1 MRMDIRNIPEDTY
14 NNLKVLAQMA
24 GCSLNQLANDIL
36 EDYVS
41 TQKMNQVK
49 NDLADRI
56 DLIEKS
62 MQEIQVNQISLNF
75 KLATLID
82 LFDLVYG
89 IDEIDER
96 NEFNVE
102 EGKKL

>member
-24 GCSLNQLANDIL
+24 GCSINQLANDIL

-41 TQKMNQVK
+41 KEKMNQVK

-56 DLIEKS
+56 DLIVKS

-75 KLATLID
+75 KLATIID
-82 LFDLVYG
+82 LFDL
-89 IDEIDER
+89 I
-96 NEFNVE
+96 
-102 EGKKL
+102 

>member
-24 GCSLNQLANDIL
+24 GCSINQLANDIL

-41 TQKMNQVK
+41 KEKMNQVK

-56 DLIEKS
+56 DLIVKS

-75 KLATLID
+75 KLATIID
-82 LFDLVYG
+82 LIYG

>member
-1 MRMDIRNIPEDTY
+1 MDIRNIPEDTY

-56 DLIEKS
+56 
-62 MQEIQVNQISLNF
+62 
-75 KLATLID
+75 
-82 LFDLVYG
+82 
-89 IDEIDER
+89 
-96 NEFNVE
+96 
-102 EGKKL
+102 

>member
-24 GCSLNQLANDIL
+24 GCSINQLANDIL

-41 TQKMNQVK
+41 KEKMNQVK

-56 DLIEKS
+56 DL
-62 MQEIQVNQISLNF
+62 
-75 KLATLID
+75 
-82 LFDLVYG
+82 
-89 IDEIDER
+89 
-96 NEFNVE
+96 
-102 EGKKL
+102 